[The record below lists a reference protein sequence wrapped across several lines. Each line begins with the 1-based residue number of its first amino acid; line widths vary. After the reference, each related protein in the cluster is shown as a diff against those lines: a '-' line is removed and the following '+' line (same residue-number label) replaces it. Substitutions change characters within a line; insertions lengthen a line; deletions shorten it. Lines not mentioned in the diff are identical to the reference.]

1 MKITVYGTGYVGLV
15 TGACFAEVGND
26 VVCMDV
32 DADRIARLK
41 KGDNPL
47 FEPGLDELLHNNAA
61 AGRLTFSTDA
71 AEAVNHGLFQ
81 FIAVG
86 TPPEEDGSADL
97 QYVLQVADAIG
108 EHLNDYKVVVDKST
122 VPVGT
127 AAKVRERIKEKL
139 ARRGAS
145 HEFDV
150 VSNPEFQK
158 EGDAVNDFMR
168 PGRIVIGTESERAA
182 ALLRELY
189 APINWRQDR
198 LIEMDVASAELT
210 KYAAN
215 AMLAARISFMNEIAC
230 IAEKTGADIEHVRTG
245 IGSDPRIGYSFIYPG
260 MGYGGSCFPK
270 DIQALAKTA
279 RDNHC
284 NPLLLDAIEAVNER
298 QKTVL
303 FEKIKRHFKG
313 KLKGRTIAVWGLTFK
328 PNTNDMRRAP
338 SRNLMEALWDAGAT
352 VRAYDPQGMEPTRE
366 IYGQRDDLNLCQS
379 AESALE
385 GADVLA
391 ICTEWKEFRSPDFA
405 QLRKTLNEPVV
416 FDGRNLFDPEVMH
429 QNGLTYYAIGR
440 GDRLED

>member
-279 RDNHC
+279 RDNQC
-284 NPLLLDAIEAVNER
+284 DATLLEAIEAVNER

-366 IYGQRDDLNLCQS
+366 IYGQRDDLNLCES
-379 AESALE
+379 ADSALE